1 MITEKQTNRISYP
14 SKNYYSEDEDL
25 CVRPHIF
32 HCGNLR
38 LFYGRSLSSGN
49 SCEQLG
55 KKTPIYK
62 STFQISS
69 LYQKKV
75 FLCLVV
81 LKATIYKSTF
91 QISSLYQKK
100 VILCLVVVGTKILS
114 YDKEN
119 LFGKYIYKSELF
131 SCVPCVL
138 ISLRACRS

>member
-1 MITEKQTNRISYP
+1 MLSENIWLTELHGLNHKIIEYSTMEKSDYGKQTNRISYQ
-14 SKNYYSEDEDL
+14 SKKYHSEDEDL
-25 CVRPHIF
+25 CVRPHIS

-62 STFQISS
+62 STFQISF

-81 LKATIYKSTF
+81 LKAPIYKSTF
-91 QISSLYQKK
+91 
-100 VILCLVVVGTKILS
+100 
-114 YDKEN
+114 
-119 LFGKYIYKSELF
+119 
-131 SCVPCVL
+131 
-138 ISLRACRS
+138 